1 MEFQIQR
8 LNSALRQYQAQEL
21 SKPAVDQTG
30 HLEECHSPVPWLT
43 DKSLMAP
50 LIIEYDKNMEELN
63 EQICYYQTKM
73 NEMKLNLE
81 SVIRENERLHTE
93 LRENIEKHL
102 QTLPG
107 GAGIDDDPLVE
118 DTMVS
123 SLQEQLRLANREKN
137 QALEL
142 WQTVS
147 QELDR
152 LQQMYQEHVSE
163 SERQTFDQRRQK
175 EQLTRFQQ
183 LTQQLQLANEN
194 MTTTNQQF
202 VKTVTEQNVELEVNH
217 KELRRAKLDMRTAT
231 LKVVEMNQIMQ
242 NLQEEIQR
250 KDEDV
255 ATALGR
261 EEASDKRLQKLQSAI
276 TKLEARLRVA
286 VEDAEQL
293 RKERFCFE
301 RQIGALQAKCAEMEE
316 EKYDSV
322 VKVRDSI
329 QLLEEAN
336 LQKDQALLRE
346 KQKDEEIEKM
356 KEAVFQLIQEA
367 AARTRKEVENVRK
380 QCNVQISHL
389 AEDLSILQ
397 MDNADKEGRIAR
409 AIREKRAVEEELE
422 KLYREGR
429 CTEDHKKID
438 ELHQRCLNAERAKDD
453 LHMSLQG
460 AQSKIRK
467 FEINSEEESSRC
479 QEMVQKLQS
488 MLDSVRSDC
497 DHVSEE
503 RLSLQHENEQLRKE
517 MEELKKASMET
528 QRKAKQQIATME
540 HECSLKGHGF
550 QTQLSELEE
559 TSRNSSNELK
569 RLLIAQQK
577 AASRWRDEA
586 RKLTNAFEAKINNM
600 KTEMNRQKH
609 HLQEMVSQLE
619 NAHEQIIE
627 YEKRLMENQ
636 EKTNRLQRRLTNSEH
651 RAATASQK
659 LSRITTQRRKDT
671 SQADVCQRAMCT

>member
-1 MEFQIQR
+1 MV
-8 LNSALRQYQAQEL
+8 ALYSIIFGNWCIL
-21 SKPAVDQTG
+21 YLFFSG
-30 HLEECHSPVPWLT
+30 
-43 DKSLMAP
+43 SLMAP

-163 SERQTFDQRRQK
+163 SERQTFDQRRSLLYTQLHRAFPPLCF
-175 EQLTRFQQ
+175 EQ
-183 LTQQLQLANEN
+183 
-194 MTTTNQQF
+194 TNQQF
-202 VKTVTEQNVELEVNH
+202 VKTVTEQNVELE
-217 KELRRAKLDMRTAT
+217 
-231 LKVVEMNQIMQ
+231 
-242 NLQEEIQR
+242 
-250 KDEDV
+250 DEDV

-367 AARTRKEVENVRK
+367 AARTRKEVRMHNLYLYVIHVNMEVTSP
-380 QCNVQISHL
+380 CLWMIS
-389 AEDLSILQ
+389 A
-397 MDNADKEGRIAR
+397 KE
-409 AIREKRAVEEELE
+409 KHVDEEEE
-422 KLYREGR
+422 RTKEE

-659 LSRITTQRRKDT
+659 VNVWSNCIVL
-671 SQADVCQRAMCT
+671 

>member
-1 MEFQIQR
+1 METTEVEFLTNQVQR

-118 DTMVS
+118 DTM
-123 SLQEQLRLANREKN
+123 
-137 QALEL
+137 
-142 WQTVS
+142 
-147 QELDR
+147 
-152 LQQMYQEHVSE
+152 
-163 SERQTFDQRRQK
+163 